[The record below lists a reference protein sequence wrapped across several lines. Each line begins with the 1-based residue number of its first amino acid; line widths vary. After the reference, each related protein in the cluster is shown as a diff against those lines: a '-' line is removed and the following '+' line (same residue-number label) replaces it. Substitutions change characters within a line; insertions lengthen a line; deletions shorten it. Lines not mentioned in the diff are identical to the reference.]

1 MKAISLILVSLLT
14 ACTSQG
20 MYESIKQNQCLETTG
35 NMYCEEVENY
45 DDYQRKRE
53 ELLKEETNK

>member
-1 MKAISLILVSLLT
+1 
-14 ACTSQG
+14 
-20 MYESIKQNQCLETTG
+20 
-35 NMYCEEVENY
+35 MYCEEVENY